1 MHRRTFGTGLGG
13 LALAAA
19 EHRRAAAQTEGRW
32 PSREISLVTGFG
44 PGAATDL
51 IARALAAHMEKTLGV
66 SVIVRNTPGAGGTLG
81 PGRVAQSRPDGYTFG
96 MVAASAVLVAPLTMD
111 LPYKPWE
118 SFDFLAGTSE
128 LRISIAVGPS
138 LPDVRSL
145 EDLIAAG
152 RRRRISFASTNPGS
166 AVSFFDLA
174 RLTGADLSY
183 VAFGSLTDA
192 AAQVAGGHLDA
203 YTGTVESI
211 PLVRGG
217 QVRMLASASVDRW
230 PEFPDIPTLRRTR
243 LRHGDAPARGFRRA
257 GRAAAADP
265 RPAGSGAAR
274 RGARSG
280 GAGAAGGREHRLPPD
295 AARRVRRRAARGAAG
310 NRGGVARRG
319 HGARAALTGGIGACR
334 ESWKARSRWCRARA
348 AASGGRSR

>member
-13 LALAAA
+13 FALAAA
-19 EHRRAAAQTEGRW
+19 AQRRVAAQGEGRW

-96 MVAASAVLVAPLTMD
+96 LVAASAVLVAPLTMD

-138 LPDVRSL
+138 LPDVRTL
-145 EDLIAAG
+145 EDLVAAG

-230 PEFPDIPTLRRTR
+230 PEFPDIPTLRELGYDTVTR
-243 LRHGDAPARGFRRA
+243 QLVGFAGPAGLPPPIRDRLEAALLAAARDPGVQARLENASIASRPMPRDEYIAALREVQPGIEAALRAAGMARG
-257 GRAAAADP
+257 P
-265 RPAGSGAAR
+265 R
-274 RGARSG
+274 
-280 GAGAAGGREHRLPPD
+280 
-295 AARRVRRRAARGAAG
+295 
-310 NRGGVARRG
+310 
-319 HGARAALTGGIGACR
+319 
-334 ESWKARSRWCRARA
+334 
-348 AASGGRSR
+348 